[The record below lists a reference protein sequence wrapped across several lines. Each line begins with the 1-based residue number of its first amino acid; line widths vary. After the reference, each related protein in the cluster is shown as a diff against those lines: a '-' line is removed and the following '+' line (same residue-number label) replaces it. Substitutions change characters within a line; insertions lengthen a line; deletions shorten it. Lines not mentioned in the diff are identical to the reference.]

1 MRVLSN
7 ESQDS
12 SRTLSRNDRRRQR
25 TRQQLLQAVET
36 LVLSDGYED
45 TSAETI
51 AELADLG
58 RSTFYNHFDNKE
70 DAVLSTLTERFKQY
84 GKAAYVPL
92 NQLQDRRLSIAKSGL
107 SIFKAMAHDPLTA
120 QLLNKPTLLVQAVS
134 DSQGDFLIA
143 DLTEGV
149 KQGHFNFIMS
159 LDSLVSALTW
169 GFTGLLIYA
178 VNNDSV
184 ETTGIEVCKFTL
196 LNIGLSHQEIES
208 VISQI
213 VRDAA

>member
-1 MRVLSN
+1 MVRELTITMRVLSN

-84 GKAAYVPL
+84 GKAAYVPPQPAARPAPI
-92 NQLQDRRLSIAKSGL
+92 NRQ
-107 SIFKAMAHDPLTA
+107 
-120 QLLNKPTLLVQAVS
+120 
-134 DSQGDFLIA
+134 
-143 DLTEGV
+143 
-149 KQGHFNFIMS
+149 
-159 LDSLVSALTW
+159 
-169 GFTGLLIYA
+169 
-178 VNNDSV
+178 
-184 ETTGIEVCKFTL
+184 
-196 LNIGLSHQEIES
+196 IGPEHL
-208 VISQI
+208 
-213 VRDAA
+213 